1 MTKDHSQS
9 FDVII
14 IGAGAAGL
22 MCAIEAGKRGRSV
35 CILEHNDV
43 IGKKIRISGGGR
55 CNFTNIHAAP
65 KNYLSQN
72 PHFIKSPLTR
82 YTPQDFC
89 ELVKTYGIA
98 FHEKKLGQL
107 FCDKSSQDMITMLK
121 KECDA
126 NGVKILLNA
135 KVDHIDH
142 PNVIARPQSGRSNLI
157 SASDCFALRAR
168 NDSTTN
174 PKPELSFSIKTS
186 QGTFTCQSLVIATG
200 ALSIPTLGAT
210 DFGYNVAKQFGIK
223 VNGCRP
229 GLVPL
234 TFQEK
239 ELKIF
244 HELSGVSLEAI
255 VSFEKISFR
264 ESILFTHRGLSG
276 PAILQISSYWQPG
289 KPITINLLPD
299 LKMSAVFKE
308 HQTYKMTLK
317 NFLKDHLPS
326 RLCDILC
333 EHFFDNKPLNQYST
347 KQLQDIARILNHWEV
362 TPEGTEGY
370 AKAEVTVGGVDTN
383 ELSSKTME
391 SKKVPGLYFIGEVV
405 DMTGHLGGFNFQW
418 AWASG
423 YAAGGY
429 V

>member
-1 MTKDHSQS
+1 MNKGNVEH
-9 FDVII
+9 FDVIT

-22 MCAIEAGKRGRSV
+22 MCAIEAGKRGRTV
-35 CILEHNDV
+35 CVLEHNDAV
-43 IGKKIRISGGGR
+43 GKKIRISGGGR

-72 PHFIKSPLTR
+72 PHFIKSPLSR

-89 ELVKTYGIA
+89 ELVNKYQIA

-107 FCDKSSQDMITMLK
+107 FCDKSSQDIISMLK
-121 KECDA
+121 KECEH
-126 NGVKILLNA
+126 NNVTISLGVK
-135 KVDHIDH
+135 V
-142 PNVIARPQSGRSNLI
+142 SGIQKHDGFVLMT
-157 SASDCFALRAR
+157 DQGV
-168 NDSTTN
+168 
-174 PKPELSFSIKTS
+174 FS
-186 QGTFTCQSLVIATG
+186 CQSLVIATG

-210 DFGYNVAKQFGIK
+210 DFGYNTAKQFGIK
-223 VNGCRP
+223 VNPCRP

-234 TFQEK
+234 TFRADD
-239 ELKIF
+239 LKIF
-244 HELSGVSLEAI
+244 KDLSGVSVDAL
-255 VSFEKISFR
+255 VSFENASFR
-264 ESILFTHRGLSG
+264 ENILFTHRGLSG

-289 KPITINLLPD
+289 QPIVLNLLPD
-299 LKMSAVFKE
+299 LKMADEFKE
-308 HQTYKMTLK
+308 HQKDKTTMK

-333 EHFFDNKPLNQYST
+333 EHFFDNKPLNQYSS
-347 KQLQDIARILNHWEV
+347 KQMQDIARSLNSWEV
-362 TPEGTEGY
+362 TPDGTEGY
-370 AKAEVTVGGVDTN
+370 AKAEVTVGGIDTD

-405 DMTGHLGGFNFQW
+405 DMTGHLGGYNFQW

-423 YAAGGY
+423 YAAGQF